1 MPVVRSIVEITKEL
15 LELKQDLKVLMD
27 GLTVNSLNFLSTIS
41 HELYYRTA
49 EYVTKPVAFVYK
61 GCIEKLLTVHKKG
74 GLNITTTRCDNEFCK
89 VMDPF

>member
-1 MPVVRSIVEITKEL
+1 MEIPEEL
-15 LELKQDLKVLMD
+15 LEVQQDLTVSMD
-27 GLTVNSLNFLSTIS
+27 ELTVNSLNFLSTIS

-61 GCIEKLLTVHKKG
+61 GCIEKLLAVHKKG